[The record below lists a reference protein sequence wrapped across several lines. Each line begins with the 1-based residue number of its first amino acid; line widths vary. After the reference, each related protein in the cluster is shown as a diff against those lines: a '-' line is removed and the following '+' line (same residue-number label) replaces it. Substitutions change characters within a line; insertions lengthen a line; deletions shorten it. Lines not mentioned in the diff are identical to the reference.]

1 MIYNSM
7 RDRTDIG
14 TVLRSGREALG
25 LSVQD
30 VSHRTRIPAPAL
42 KHLEN
47 NDYSHF
53 PSAAYT
59 KGFLAQ
65 YSEFLEVD
73 ATDWLDRFDPGN
85 TFANLDSL
93 GYLRGGTET
102 LAVGPPPARQKT
114 RSKPPAEK
122 SASAPA
128 PVVTQSPDAFQH
140 LVVLTLTA
148 LFLAAGVYA
157 FVQISDRIESAAVQV
172 TDPEAGSAP
181 SPALA
186 PAPSV
191 VPSRPAPPKRHKALN
206 SLAPAVAEVVS
217 EGTDDVHPPVL
228 LSDGPPPRAVIIE
241 E

>member
-1 MIYNSM
+1 
-7 RDRTDIG
+7 
-14 TVLRSGREALG
+14 
-25 LSVQD
+25 VQD
-30 VSHRTRIPAPAL
+30 VSHRTRIPAPTL
-42 KHLEN
+42 KDLED

-65 YSEFLEVD
+65 YSEFLEID
-73 ATDWLDRFDPGN
+73 ATDWLDHFDPGN

-102 LAVGPPPARQKT
+102 FTVGSPPARQKT
-114 RSKPPAEK
+114 RSRQPAK
-122 SASAPA
+122 KAASAPA
-128 PVVTQSPDAFQH
+128 PVVTASPDAFQH

-157 FVQISDRIESAAVQV
+157 FVQISDRIESAAVHA
-172 TDPEAGSAP
+172 TDPEAGS

-191 VPSRPAPPKRHKALN
+191 VPSRPAPPKRSKALN
-206 SLAPAVAEVVS
+206 SLAPAVAEVVP
-217 EGTDDVHPPVL
+217 EGNDDVRPPVL